1 MLSEMADASIG
12 QSVLLADSIAP
23 LVALTLWL
31 HGILNSRDFCIV
43 STMIELSIQLVTVLI
58 LH

>member
-1 MLSEMADASIG
+1 M
-12 QSVLLADSIAP
+12 LLADSIAP

-43 STMIELSIQLVTVLI
+43 STMIELSIHLVTVLI